1 MSNLMDGALGASSAS
16 LPFIFAAAIMA
27 VLAVCWLLRPWWP
40 RAGKSPHAPHVPVG
54 QEGGDAAAK
63 TAENAPARRVAS
75 ADFLGADYVATLNAS
90 IHRDRLAELE
100 LDYAQGAIA
109 AADYAEARDELA
121 RQLLDDTVID
131 AAASGLVDES
141 ATGPDAPVERK
152 AARPAAKTMRREA
165 LWLAIFLPLLAV
177 GIYFFIGT
185 PAALTEHARQTQQE
199 AEAAAALAKVNGLIA
214 QLEKKMQDNP
224 NNPEGWAML
233 ARGYKLL
240 GRWDDA
246 AKALARVGPGLDQ
259 DANLLTELAEV
270 LAQKNHSFAGR
281 ASELIAQAQKL
292 APDNEQVLYLAGAA
306 AYEQKQYAAAEKD
319 WQHLLKKM
327 NPQSEE
333 AQLLAAGIAKAR
345 EMQGMAG
352 GAALAQVGAGAQPG
366 APGQAAS
373 AEGNATAAAKAALS
387 GRVTLSAA
395 LSAQAAPDDTV
406 FIFARAVNGSRMP
419 LAVQRARV
427 ADLPLDFH
435 LDDSQAMAPGNKIS
449 AAESL
454 RVEARISKSGQ
465 AMPESGDLTG
475 SSSAVKPGTRNMQVV
490 IDQVV
495 K

>member
-1 MSNLMDGALGASSAS
+1 MDGALGASSAS
-16 LPFIFAAAIMA
+16 LPFIFAAVIMV
-27 VLAVCWLLRPWWP
+27 VLAVCWLLRPWWS
-40 RAGKSPHAPHVPVG
+40 RAGKSPHAPGG
-54 QEGGDAAAK
+54 QAGGDAAAK

-121 RQLLDDTVID
+121 RQLLDDTVVD
-131 AAASGLVDES
+131 PAASGLVNES
-141 ATGPDAPVERK
+141 ATESATESAAPVERK
-152 AARPAAKTMRREA
+152 VVRPAAKTMRREA
-165 LWLAIFLPLLAV
+165 LLLAIFLPLFAV

-246 AKALARVGPGLDQ
+246 AKALARVGPGLNQ

-306 AYEQKQYAAAEKD
+306 AFDQKNYAAAEKH
-319 WQHLLKKM
+319 WQQLLKKM

-333 AQLLAAGIAKAR
+333 AQLLTAGVAKAR

-352 GAALAQVGAGAQPG
+352 GAALAHIGAGAQSG
-366 APGQAAS
+366 APEQVAS
-373 AEGNATAAAKAALS
+373 AEEKTKTAAAVAKTAVS

-395 LSAQAAPDDTV
+395 LRAQAAPDDTV
-406 FIFARAVNGSRMP
+406 FIFARAVNGPRMP

-435 LDDSQAMAPGNKIS
+435 LDDTQAMAPGNKIS

-454 RVEARISKSGQ
+454 RVEVRISKSGQ
-465 AMPESGDLTG
+465 AMPEAGDLTG
-475 SSSAVKPGTRNMQVV
+475 SSIAVKPGTKNMQVV

>member
-63 TAENAPARRVAS
+63 TAENPPARRVAS

-246 AKALARVGPGLDQ
+246 AKALERVGPSLNQ

-292 APDNEQVLYLAGAA
+292 APDNDQVLYLAGAA
-306 AYEQKQYAAAEKD
+306 AFDQKNYAAAEKH
-319 WQHLLKKM
+319 WQQLLKKM

-333 AQLLAAGIAKAR
+333 AQLLTAGVAKAR
-345 EMQGMAG
+345 EMQGMAD
-352 GAALAQVGAGAQPG
+352 GAALAQAD
-366 APGQAAS
+366 APEQVAS
-373 AEGNATAAAKAALS
+373 VEEKTKTAAAVAKTAVS

-395 LSAQAAPDDTV
+395 LSAQAKPDDTV

-435 LDDSQAMAPGNKIS
+435 LDDSQAMASSNKIS
-449 AAESL
+449 MAKEL
-454 RVEARISKSGQ
+454 RVEARVSKSGQ
-465 AMPESGDLTG
+465 AMPTSGDLTG
-475 SSSAVKPGTRNMQVV
+475 SSAQVTPGTKGIQVV

>member
-1 MSNLMDGALGASSAS
+1 MSNLMDGALGASSAG
-16 LPFIFAAAIMA
+16 LPFIFAAVIMV
-27 VLAVCWLLRPWWP
+27 VLAVCWLLRPWWS
-40 RAGKSPHAPHVPVG
+40 RAGKSPHAPGG
-54 QEGGDAAAK
+54 QAGGDAAAK
-63 TAENAPARRVAS
+63 TAENTPARRVAS
-75 ADFLGADYVATLNAS
+75 ADFLGADYVAALNAS

-100 LDYAQGAIA
+100 IDYAQGAIA

-121 RQLLDDTVID
+121 RQLLDDTVVD
-131 AAASGLVDES
+131 PAASGLVNES
-141 ATGPDAPVERK
+141 ATESATESAAPVERK
-152 AARPAAKTMRREA
+152 VVRPAAKTMRREA
-165 LWLAIFLPLLAV
+165 LLLAIFLPLFAV

-306 AYEQKQYAAAEKD
+306 AFDQKNYAAAEKH
-319 WQHLLKKM
+319 WQQLLTKM

-333 AQLLAAGIAKAR
+333 AQLLTAGVAKAR
-345 EMQGMAG
+345 EMQG
-352 GAALAQVGAGAQPG
+352 AALAQAN
-366 APGQAAS
+366 APEQVAS
-373 AEGNATAAAKAALS
+373 AEEKTKTAAAVAKTAVS

-395 LSAQAAPDDTV
+395 LRAQAAPDDTV
-406 FIFARAVNGSRMP
+406 FIFARAVNGPRMP

-435 LDDSQAMAPGNKIS
+435 LDDTQAMAPGNKIS

-454 RVEARISKSGQ
+454 RVEVRVSKSGQ
-465 AMPESGDLTG
+465 AMPEAGDLTG
-475 SSSAVKPGTRNMQVV
+475 SSIAVKPGTKNMQVV

>member
-1 MSNLMDGALGASSAS
+1 MDGVSAATLGFNGES
-16 LPFIFAAAIMA
+16 LPFICAAAIMV
-27 VLAVCWLLRPWWP
+27 VLAACWLLRPWWS
-40 RAGKSPHAPHVPVG
+40 RAGKSLHAPEV
-54 QEGGDAAAK
+54 QAGGDAAAK

-75 ADFLGADYVATLNAS
+75 ADFLDSDYVVTLNAS

-131 AAASGLVDES
+131 AAASGLGNES
-141 ATGPDAPVERK
+141 ATESAAPVGRK
-152 AARPAAKTMRREA
+152 VARPVAKTMRREA
-165 LWLAIFLPLLAV
+165 LLLAILLPLFAA

-185 PAALTEHARQTQQE
+185 PAALTASARQTQQE
-199 AEAAAALAKVNGLIA
+199 AAAAAALAKVNGLIA
-214 QLEKKMQDNP
+214 QLEKKMQDKP
-224 NNPEGWAML
+224 DNPEGWVML
-233 ARGYKLL
+233 ARGYKLV

-246 AKALARVGPGLDQ
+246 ARALERVGPSLNQ

-292 APDNEQVLYLAGAA
+292 APDNDQVLYLAGAA
-306 AYEQKQYAAAEKD
+306 AFDQKNYAAAEKH
-319 WQHLLKKM
+319 WQKLLKKM

-333 AQLLAAGIAKAR
+333 AHLLTAGVAKAR
-345 EMQGMAG
+345 EMQGMAD
-352 GAALAQVGAGAQPG
+352 GAALAQAD
-366 APGQAAS
+366 APEQVAS
-373 AEGNATAAAKAALS
+373 AEEKTKTAAAVAKTAVS

-395 LSAQAAPDDTV
+395 LSVQAKPDDTV

-435 LDDSQAMAPGNKIS
+435 LDDTQAMAPSNKIS
-449 AAESL
+449 MAKEL
-454 RVEARISKSGQ
+454 RVEVRVSKSGQ
-465 AMPESGDLTG
+465 AMPASGDLTG
-475 SSSAVKPGTRNMQVV
+475 SSAQVTPGTKGIQVV

>member
-1 MSNLMDGALGASSAS
+1 MDGVSAATLGFNGES
-16 LPFIFAAAIMA
+16 LPFIFAAAIM
-27 VLAVCWLLRPWWP
+27 VLLAVCWLLRPWWS
-40 RAGKSPHAPHVPVG
+40 RTGKSLHAPEV
-54 QEGGDAAAK
+54 QAGGDAAAK

-75 ADFLGADYVATLNAS
+75 ADFLDSDYVVTLNAS

-131 AAASGLVDES
+131 TAASGLVNES
-141 ATGPDAPVERK
+141 ATESTTESAAPVGRK
-152 AARPAAKTMRREA
+152 VARPVAKNMRREA
-165 LWLAIFLPLLAV
+165 LLLAILLPLFAA

-185 PAALTEHARQTQQE
+185 PAALTASARQTQQE

-240 GRWDDA
+240 RRWDDA
-246 AKALARVGPGLDQ
+246 ARALERVGPSLNQ

-292 APDNEQVLYLAGAA
+292 APDNDQVLYLAGAA
-306 AYEQKQYAAAEKD
+306 AFDQKNYAAAEKH
-319 WQHLLKKM
+319 WQQLLKKM

-333 AQLLAAGIAKAR
+333 AQLLTAGVAKAR
-345 EMQGMAG
+345 EMQGMAD
-352 GAALAQVGAGAQPG
+352 GAALAQAD
-366 APGQAAS
+366 APEQVAS
-373 AEGNATAAAKAALS
+373 TEEKTKTAAAVAKAAVS
-387 GRVTLSAA
+387 GRVNLSAA
-395 LSAQAAPDDTV
+395 LSAQAKPDDTV

-435 LDDSQAMAPGNKIS
+435 LDDSQAMAPSNKIS
-449 AAESL
+449 MAKEL
-454 RVEARISKSGQ
+454 RVEARVSKTGQ
-465 AMPESGDLTG
+465 AMPANGDLTG
-475 SSSAVKPGTRNMQVV
+475 SSAPVKLGTKGVQVM